1 MALEEYAATSRN
13 KKEEKQTETK
23 PPPAPTAPATPA
35 EKSITKSEILS
46 HLQAFRA
53 VAESDKVKAAIR
65 DIEENLEEHLN

>member
-1 MALEEYAATSRN
+1 MAHAGTSSD
-13 KKEEKQTETK
+13 KEDEKETETGT
-23 PPPAPTAPATPA
+23 PVAPPAPAAPA

-53 VAESDKVKAAIR
+53 VAESDEVEAAIQ